1 MMQFRLRGYVRHH
14 AMSDA
19 LIKYETIDDS
29 QIREIMD
36 GKPPTPPEGWDSGLS
51 GPASGG
57 GPEAQQRPAF
67 GATRNLG

>member
-1 MMQFRLRGYVRHH
+1 
-14 AMSDA
+14 MSEA

-51 GPASGG
+51 GPSSGG

-67 GATRNLG
+67 GATRTVG